1 MELYFGSFTACN
13 PAAEFQQHEECS
25 HFDDNQESKFYAES
39 IDSSTSEHSDVASPE
54 VATSCAISC
63 PAYGSES
70 HDASNSD

>member
-25 HFDDNQESKFYAES
+25 NFDDNQETTFYAES

-54 VATSCAISC
+54 VDVSTSCTISC
-63 PAYGSES
+63 LAYES
-70 HDASNSD
+70 K